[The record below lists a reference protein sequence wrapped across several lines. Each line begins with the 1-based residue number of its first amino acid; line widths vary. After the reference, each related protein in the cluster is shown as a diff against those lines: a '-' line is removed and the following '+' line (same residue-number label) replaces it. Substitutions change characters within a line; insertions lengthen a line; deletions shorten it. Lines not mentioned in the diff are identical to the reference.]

1 MTMDADLT
9 IVILREIQGNL
20 ADLTAKQ
27 DQSFTLVKTELQVVS
42 ERLSLLERRDTI
54 RDAQTTVQRRN
65 DIGRDQRIDNEIKD
79 LQQRIS
85 RLEAERK

>member
-9 IVILREIQGNL
+9 IVILREIQANL
-20 ADLTAKQ
+20 ADLTTKQ